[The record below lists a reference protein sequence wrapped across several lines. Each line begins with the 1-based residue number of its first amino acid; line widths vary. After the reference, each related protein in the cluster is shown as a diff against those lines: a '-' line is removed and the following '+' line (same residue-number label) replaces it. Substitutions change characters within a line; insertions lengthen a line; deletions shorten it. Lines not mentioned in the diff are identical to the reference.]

1 MWRSSSNSQKNAKPA
16 QGRAGSSAN
25 DVALVDRLYEQA
37 CSELLSQ
44 FEAGVARPQVSA
56 AVKQFAK
63 QQIETENLSLN
74 VLEQRNLVAA
84 LSDRIW
90 SEYQAR
96 NPAVDQNAIGNVE
109 AGNSSQDSNGV
120 ELPSATQ
127 IVEEGVTV
135 FGVDAEA
142 PVEVKAEFERPE
154 TEFLSSKG
162 DFEEEEDFSQ
172 PQVPLA
178 NAAPIEDQAS
188 AVENP
193 EAAGDIVPPVEEE
206 EKSADIL
213 KLEPVLESQAPRAT
227 SQIEKIKERIQPLL
241 LERIDISAAV
251 QMDRLDLARDIS
263 DIVADILVEER
274 IQLNQREQREL
285 IERLMHDMLGLGPL
299 EPLLADE
306 TITDIMVNGPKQ
318 VYVEQKG
325 KLVLSDCQFRDNA
338 HVLSIAGRI
347 VSHVGRRV
355 DESNPLVD
363 ARLADGSRVNIIIPP
378 LAIDGPSISIR
389 KFAKQKITL
398 DTMEKQGNLSPAAAT
413 VLRVAGRC
421 RLNILIS
428 GGTGSGK
435 TTMLNAISQ
444 LIDPGERIV
453 TIEDAAE
460 LQLQQPHVV
469 RLETRSANLEG
480 TGEISMRDLLKN
492 SLRMR
497 PDRIILGEI
506 RGSEAIDMLQAM
518 NTGHDGSLSTIHAN
532 RPREALTRLEN
543 MVGMSG
549 INLPAKAVR
558 TQIAS
563 AIDLI
568 VQVSRMRDGVRR
580 VTYVSEVVGM
590 EEDVIT
596 MQDLFW
602 YEYQGED
609 KGGRLI
615 GDFKSS
621 GLRPHFTPRAAYFGL
636 DKMLIGAM

>member
-1 MWRSSSNSQKNAKPA
+1 VSLWRSSSSDSKVKP
-16 QGRAGSSAN
+16 
-25 DVALVDRLYEQA
+25 VPTV
-37 CSELLSQ
+37 
-44 FEAGVARPQVSA
+44 PSA
-56 AVKQFAK
+56 AGPKAADLLAKYMPEVRETLLPKLSNDENRSVVAQQVKTFVREAMSREKIQ
-63 QQIETENLSLN
+63 LN
-74 VLEQRNLVAA
+74 VLEQRTLVNDLTVGLWSEIEKKQNTNGATPSSPVAA
-84 LSDRIW
+84 
-90 SEYQAR
+90 
-96 NPAVDQNAIGNVE
+96 
-109 AGNSSQDSNGV
+109 SNGV
-120 ELPSATQ
+120 EQSNSSETTPEINAPDNTQ
-127 IVEEGVTV
+127 IAEEGVTV
-135 FGVDAEA
+135 FGADPIA
-142 PVEVKAEFERPE
+142 PKEITAEFEQPQKVDSVAE
-154 TEFLSSKG
+154 TSPVDEEEFSEPVVPLAKNADS
-162 DFEEEEDFSQ
+162 EEEDKESSEVFNLSMA
-172 PQVPLA
+172 PETTGVKI
-178 NAAPIEDQAS
+178 NAHLEGIKS
-188 AVENP
+188 
-193 EAAGDIVPPVEEE
+193 IV
-206 EKSADIL
+206 
-213 KLEPVLESQAPRAT
+213 
-227 SQIEKIKERIQPLL
+227 QPLL
-241 LERIDISAAV
+241 MERIDISAAV
-251 QMDRLDLARDIS
+251 TMDRLDLARDIS
-263 DIVADILVEER
+263 DIITDILIEER

-285 IERLMHDMLGLGPL
+285 TESLMHDMLGLGPL
-299 EPLLADE
+299 EPLLADDG
-306 TITDIMVNGPKQ
+306 ITDIMVNGPKQ
-318 VYVEQKG
+318 VFIEKEG

-338 HVLSIAGRI
+338 HVLSVASRI

-355 DESNPLVD
+355 DETSPLVD

-398 DTMEKQGNLSPAAAT
+398 DVMERTKNLSPASAT

-480 TGEISMRDLLKN
+480 GGEISMRDLLKN
-492 SLRMR
+492 ALRMR

-543 MVGMSG
+543 MVGMSSV
-549 INLPAKAVR
+549 NLPAKAVR

-568 VQVSRMRDGVRR
+568 VQISRMRDGVRR
-580 VTYVSEVVGM
+580 VTYISEVVGM

-602 YEYQGED
+602 YEFHGED
-609 KGGRLI
+609 KGGRLL
-615 GDFKSS
+615 GDFKST
-621 GLRPHFTPRAAYFGL
+621 GLRPHFAPRAAYFGL
-636 DKMLIGAM
+636 EKMLLGAV

>member
-1 MWRSSSNSQKNAKPA
+1 MSLWRSSSSVSKGKPA
-16 QGRAGSSAN
+16 PAA
-25 DVALVDRLYEQA
+25 
-37 CSELLSQ
+37 
-44 FEAGVARPQVSA
+44 PSA
-56 AVKQFAK
+56 AGPQAADLLAKFSPEIAEKLLPEIDVNENRSTVAQMVKAYLRDAMSREK
-63 QQIETENLSLN
+63 VDLN
-74 VLEQRNLVAA
+74 VLEQRNLVND
-84 LSDRIW
+84 LTQSLWLELDKKKQ
-90 SEYQAR
+90 S
-96 NPAVDQNAIGNVE
+96 
-109 AGNSSQDSNGV
+109 
-120 ELPSATQ
+120 LPSPPSPETSASAISDEFAPEVNGIGESTAYTQ

-135 FGVDAEA
+135 FGADPEA
-142 PVEVKAEFERPE
+142 PVEVKAEFDQPKDVVRPPSDTDSDNDDE
-154 TEFLSSKG
+154 VE
-162 DFEEEEDFSQ
+162 
-172 PQVPLA
+172 PVVPLA
-178 NAAPIEDQAS
+178 KTEDDEDEPD
-188 AVENP
+188 EN
-193 EAAGDIVPPVEEE
+193 D
-206 EKSADIL
+206 KSASLLNIDMTPETTGT
-213 KLEPVLESQAPRAT
+213 KMNKHLETV
-227 SQIEKIKERIQPLL
+227 KEAVQPLL
-241 LERIDISAAV
+241 MERIDISAAV
-251 QMDRLDLARDIS
+251 TMDRLDLARDIS
-263 DIVADILVEER
+263 DIITDILIEER

-285 IERLMHDMLGLGPL
+285 AESLMHDMLGLGPL

-306 TITDIMVNGPKQ
+306 AITDIMVNGPKQ

-338 HVLSIAGRI
+338 HVLQVAGRI
-347 VSHVGRRV
+347 VSHVGRRI

-398 DTMEKQGNLSPAAAT
+398 DVMEKTQNLSHAMAT
-413 VLRVAGRC
+413 VLKVAGRS

-480 TGEISMRDLLKN
+480 GGEIAMRDLLKN

-543 MVGMSG
+543 MVGMSSV
-549 INLPAKAVR
+549 NLPAKAVR

-568 VQVSRMRDGVRR
+568 VQISRMRDGVRR
-580 VTYVSEVVGM
+580 VTYISEVVGM

-602 YEYQGED
+602 YEFQGED
-609 KGGRLI
+609 KGGRLL
-615 GDFKSS
+615 GDFKST
-621 GLRPHFTPRAAYFGL
+621 GLRPHFAPRAGYFGL
-636 DKMLIGAM
+636 EKMLLGAM

>member
-1 MWRSSSNSQKNAKPA
+1 MSLWRSSSSDSKVKPVPTVPSAAGPKAADLLAKY
-16 QGRAGSSAN
+16 
-25 DVALVDRLYEQA
+25 L
-37 CSELLSQ
+37 
-44 FEAGVARPQVSA
+44 PQVR
-56 AVKQFAK
+56 
-63 QQIETENLSLN
+63 ETLLPNLSTDENRSVVAQQVKAFVRDAMSREKIQLN
-74 VLEQRNLVAA
+74 VLEQRTLV
-84 LSDRIW
+84 SDLTVGLW
-90 SEYQAR
+90 SEIEKKR
-96 NPAVDQNAIGNVE
+96 NTNGATPANPVTTSNSADQPKIGE
-109 AGNSSQDSNGV
+109 LTSNTST
-120 ELPSATQ
+120 PDNTQ

-135 FGVDAEA
+135 FGADPVAPAE
-142 PVEVKAEFERPE
+142 VTAEFEQPQNLDAFQD
-154 TEFLSSKG
+154 TSPG
-162 DFEEEEDFSQ
+162 DEEEIAE
-172 PQVPLA
+172 PVVPLA
-178 NAAPIEDQAS
+178 
-188 AVENP
+188 
-193 EAAGDIVPPVEEE
+193 
-206 EKSADIL
+206 KSADADEEGKKSSEVFNLSMAPETTGI
-213 KLEPVLESQAPRAT
+213 KINAHLEG
-227 SQIEKIKERIQPLL
+227 IKSIVQPLL
-241 LERIDISAAV
+241 MERIDISAAV
-251 QMDRLDLARDIS
+251 TMDRLDLARDIS
-263 DIVADILVEER
+263 DIITDILIEER

-285 IERLMHDMLGLGPL
+285 TESLMHDMLGLGPL
-299 EPLLADE
+299 EPLLADDG
-306 TITDIMVNGPKQ
+306 ITDIMVNGPKQ
-318 VYVEQKG
+318 VFIEKEG

-338 HVLSIAGRI
+338 HVLSVASRI

-355 DESNPLVD
+355 DETSPLVD

-398 DTMEKQGNLSPAAAT
+398 DVMERTKNLSPESAT

-480 TGEISMRDLLKN
+480 GGEISMRDLLKN
-492 SLRMR
+492 ALRMR

-543 MVGMSG
+543 MVGMSSV
-549 INLPAKAVR
+549 NLPAKAVR

-568 VQVSRMRDGVRR
+568 VQISRMRDGVRR
-580 VTYVSEVVGM
+580 VTYISEVVGM

-602 YEYQGED
+602 YEFHGED
-609 KGGRLI
+609 KGGRLL
-615 GDFKSS
+615 GDFKST
-621 GLRPHFTPRAAYFGL
+621 GLRPHFAPRAAYFGL
-636 DKMLIGAM
+636 EKMLLGAV

>member
-1 MWRSSSNSQKNAKPA
+1 MSLWRSSSSDSKVKPVPTIPSAAGPKAADLLAKYMPEVREA
-16 QGRAGSSAN
+16 
-25 DVALVDRLYEQA
+25 
-37 CSELLSQ
+37 LLSKLSNDENRSVVAQ
-44 FEAGVARPQVSA
+44 QVKTFVREAMSREKIQ
-56 AVKQFAK
+56 
-63 QQIETENLSLN
+63 LN
-74 VLEQRNLVAA
+74 VLEQRTLVND
-84 LSDRIW
+84 LTVGLW
-90 SEYQAR
+90 SEIEKK
-96 NPAVDQNAIGNVE
+96 QNTNGATP
-109 AGNSSQDSNGV
+109 SSPVAPSNGV
-120 ELPSATQ
+120 EQSNNSEITSEANAPDNTQ
-127 IVEEGVTV
+127 IIEEGVTV
-135 FGVDAEA
+135 FGADPIA
-142 PVEVKAEFERPE
+142 PKEITAEFEQPQKFDSPPE
-154 TEFLSSKG
+154 TSPVDEEEFSEPVVPLAKNADS
-162 DFEEEEDFSQ
+162 EEEDKKSSEVFNLSMA
-172 PQVPLA
+172 PETTGVKI
-178 NAAPIEDQAS
+178 NAHLEGIKS
-188 AVENP
+188 
-193 EAAGDIVPPVEEE
+193 IV
-206 EKSADIL
+206 
-213 KLEPVLESQAPRAT
+213 
-227 SQIEKIKERIQPLL
+227 QPLL
-241 LERIDISAAV
+241 MERIDISAAV
-251 QMDRLDLARDIS
+251 TMDRLDLARDIS
-263 DIVADILVEER
+263 DIITDILIEER

-285 IERLMHDMLGLGPL
+285 TESLMHDMLGLGPL
-299 EPLLADE
+299 EPLLADDG
-306 TITDIMVNGPKQ
+306 ITDIMVNGPKQ
-318 VYVEQKG
+318 VFIEKEG

-338 HVLSIAGRI
+338 HVLSVASRI

-355 DESNPLVD
+355 DETSPLVD

-398 DTMEKQGNLSPAAAT
+398 DVMERTKNLSPASAT

-480 TGEISMRDLLKN
+480 GGEISMRDLLKN
-492 SLRMR
+492 ALRMR

-543 MVGMSG
+543 MVGMSSV
-549 INLPAKAVR
+549 NLPAKAVR

-568 VQVSRMRDGVRR
+568 VQISRMRDGVRR
-580 VTYVSEVVGM
+580 VTYISEVVGM

-602 YEYQGED
+602 YEFHGED
-609 KGGRLI
+609 KGGRLL
-615 GDFKSS
+615 GDFKST
-621 GLRPHFTPRAAYFGL
+621 GLRPHFAPRAAYFGL
-636 DKMLIGAM
+636 EKMLLGAV

>member
-1 MWRSSSNSQKNAKPA
+1 VSLWRSSSSDSKGKAAPVAPSVAGPQAADLLAKYMPEMTEKLLPDIDVNENRSAVA
-16 QGRAGSSAN
+16 QM
-25 DVALVDRLYEQA
+25 
-37 CSELLSQ
+37 
-44 FEAGVARPQVSA
+44 
-56 AVKQFAK
+56 VKTYLRDAMK
-63 QQIETENLSLN
+63 REKIELN
-74 VLEQRNLVAA
+74 VLEQRTLVNDLTQGLWAELSKKKSGLPAA
-84 LSDRIW
+84 SQPNVPVQGSSDQPEPYLNG
-90 SEYQAR
+90 S
-96 NPAVDQNAIGNVE
+96 G
-109 AGNSSQDSNGV
+109 DSA
-120 ELPSATQ
+120 SYTQ

-135 FGVDAEA
+135 FGADPDA
-142 PVEVKAEFERPE
+142 PVEVRAQFDRPAETIQAESYDDNDDDEEDMAPIVPVAKTLEKEEEPDANDKSASLFNISMAPE
-154 TEFLSSKG
+154 TTGVKI
-162 DFEEEEDFSQ
+162 
-172 PQVPLA
+172 
-178 NAAPIEDQAS
+178 NAH
-188 AVENP
+188 
-193 EAAGDIVPPVEEE
+193 
-206 EKSADIL
+206 
-213 KLEPVLESQAPRAT
+213 LESV
-227 SQIEKIKERIQPLL
+227 KNVIQPLL
-241 LERIDISAAV
+241 MERIDISAAV
-251 QMDRLDLARDIS
+251 TMDRLDLARDIS
-263 DIVADILVEER
+263 DIITDILIEER

-285 IERLMHDMLGLGPL
+285 TESLMHDMLGLGPL

-306 TITDIMVNGPKQ
+306 SITDIMVNGPKQ
-318 VYVEQKG
+318 VFIEQKG

-338 HVLSIAGRI
+338 HVMQVAGRI

-398 DTMEKQGNLSPAAAT
+398 DVMERQQNLSSAAAT
-413 VLRVAGRC
+413 VLKVAGRS

-480 TGEISMRDLLKN
+480 GGEISMRDLLKN
-492 SLRMR
+492 ALRMR

-543 MVGMSG
+543 MVGMSS

-568 VQVSRMRDGVRR
+568 VQISRMRDGVRR
-580 VTYVSEVVGM
+580 VTYISEVVGM

-602 YEYQGED
+602 YEFQGED
-609 KGGRLI
+609 KGGRLL
-615 GDFKSS
+615 GEFKST
-621 GLRPHFTPRAAYFGL
+621 GLRPHFAPRAAYFGL
-636 DKMLIGAM
+636 EKMLLGAI